1 MFPKT
6 FSYHEQ
12 LILPK
17 SSQSHYLIAE
27 KLGYGK
33 YSDVFKGYQ
42 RDDQGNIS
50 ETPIVI
56 KVLKPVRIP
65 KVYREVKILTD
76 VISGPFIMKLQDVVE
91 VEGSQYPAFIMEY
104 GGESF

>member
-1 MFPKT
+1 M
-6 FSYHEQ
+6 
-12 LILPK
+12 
-17 SSQSHYLIAE
+17 
-27 KLGYGK
+27 
-33 YSDVFKGYQ
+33 
-42 RDDQGNIS
+42 
-50 ETPIVI
+50 
-56 KVLKPVRIP
+56 RIP